1 MKNLEISI
9 FLYIFAQMEVIYK
22 GFTVKDD
29 GTVINRFGKKVGF
42 KQKNGYMHV
51 SINGKQ
57 VLIHRFIYEAFNGEI
72 PEGYEID
79 HKNTVRDDNRLENL
93 RIATP
98 KENRNNPITK
108 ERYKTSN
115 KGKVTPQLIEKLK
128 LMYRQKSDTPKTKDI
143 KPRHKNTTPK
153 TTYNKPKTRQNI
165 TKELKKHKPMKK
177 RIDKRIKSVYQYT
190 KDGEFIKK
198 WDSIN
203 ECSAG
208 LGIWAQNITRCC
220 HGRCKSCGG
229 FKFSFNQI

>member
-1 MKNLEISI
+1 
-9 FLYIFAQMEVIYK
+9 MEVIYK

-51 SINGKQ
+51 RVNGKQ
-57 VLIHRFIYEAFNGEI
+57 VLMHRFIYEAFNGEI

-128 LMYRQKSDTPKTKDI
+128 TI
-143 KPRHKNTTPK
+143 
-153 TTYNKPKTRQNI
+153 YNIP
-165 TKELKKHKPMKK
+165 
-177 RIDKRIKSVYQYT
+177 RIKSVYQYT

-203 ECSAG
+203 ECSAN

-229 FKFSFNQI
+229 FKFSFNPI

>member
-1 MKNLEISI
+1 
-9 FLYIFAQMEVIYK
+9 MEVTYK

-57 VLIHRFIYEAFNGEI
+57 VLMHRFVYEAFNGEI

-128 LMYRQKSDTPKTKDI
+128 LMYRQKSDTPKT
-143 KPRHKNTTPK
+143 
-153 TTYNKPKTRQNI
+153 TYNKPKTRQNI
-165 TKELKKHKPMKK
+165 TKELKKHKP
-177 RIDKRIKSVYQYT
+177 RIKSVYQYS
-190 KDGEFIKK
+190 KNGEFIKK

-203 ECSAG
+203 ECSAS
-208 LGIWAQNITRCC
+208 LGILKQSISRCC
-220 HGRCKSCGG
+220 HGRCKSSGG
-229 FKFSFNQI
+229 FKFSFNPIE

>member
-1 MKNLEISI
+1 
-9 FLYIFAQMEVIYK
+9 MEVIYK

-42 KQKNGYMHV
+42 KTKNGYMHV
-51 SINGKQ
+51 RVNGKQ
-57 VLIHRFIYEAFNGEI
+57 VLMHRFIYEAFNGEI
-72 PEGYEID
+72 LEGYEID

-128 LMYRQKSDTPKTKDI
+128 QHRCK
-143 KPRHKNTTPK
+143 K
-153 TTYNKPKTRQNI
+153 TTKPKLR
-165 TKELKKHKPMKK
+165 KV
-177 RIDKRIKSVYQYT
+177 VYQYS

-198 WDSIN
+198 WDSVN
-203 ECSAG
+203 ECSAS
-208 LGIWAQNITRCC
+208 LGILKQSISRCC

-229 FKFSFNQI
+229 FKFSFNPI

>member
-1 MKNLEISI
+1 
-9 FLYIFAQMEVIYK
+9 MEVTYK

-42 KQKNGYMHV
+42 KNKNGYMHV
-51 SINGKQ
+51 CINGKQ
-57 VLIHRFIYEAFNGEI
+57 VLMHRFVYEAFNGEI

-128 LMYRQKSDTPKTKDI
+128 SMYRKKSDTPKITI
-143 KPRHKNTTPK
+143 
-153 TTYNKPKTRQNI
+153 NKPKTKQHI
-165 TKELKKHKPMKK
+165 TKELKKPKTN
-177 RIDKRIKSVYQYT
+177 IKSVYQYT

-198 WDSIN
+198 WNSIN
-203 ECSAG
+203 ECSAN
-208 LGIWAQNITRCC
+208 LGVWAQNITRCC
-220 HGRCKSCGG
+220 HGRCKTCGG